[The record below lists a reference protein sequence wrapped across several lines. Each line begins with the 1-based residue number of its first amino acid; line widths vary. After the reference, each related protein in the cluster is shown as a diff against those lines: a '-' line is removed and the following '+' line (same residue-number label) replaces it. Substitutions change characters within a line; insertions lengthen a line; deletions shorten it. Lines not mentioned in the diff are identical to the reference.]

1 MDIRTSDAAFHA
13 LWSAINETRDT
24 TPTVKVDKVMLK
36 NLLND
41 HSDLTSRLEKIVP
54 LKVAA

>member
-24 TPTVKVDKVMLK
+24 TAVVKVDKKMLK
-36 NLLND
+36 DLLND
-41 HSDLTSRLEKIVP
+41 HSDLTSKVEKIVP
-54 LKVAA
+54 LRIAA